1 MIETSSEPRSLR
13 WDGEELVDAVGGFR
27 RWTPDGAEHSGG
39 FRYAHEYDRAA
50 HSPSGRWTVI
60 YTERGT
66 KALLLDGER
75 IARELSRSHYQAKA
89 YDYPVALGTLPD
101 GREVLVHCPDEY
113 NVLQIEDAATG
124 ERLTAVAREPR
135 DFFHSRLAVSPDGRR
150 LLSAG
155 WVWSPVGLMSS
166 YELQE
171 ALTDPSV
178 LDREGAPGIMALDA
192 EVASACWL
200 DTDRLAVAATAEDL
214 GDGEDRQALRP
225 DELGVWSCAQGR
237 WTHRSGGGDWG
248 TLVPCGGSR
257 VMSLHG
263 HPQLV
268 ESTDGTV
275 LAQWPGVAV
284 SRRDGAY
291 GVTHVPSP
299 VTALHPDGT
308 RLALAL
314 EEGIAVLELPQI

>member
-75 IARELSRSHYQAKA
+75 IARELSRSRYQAKA

-135 DFFHSRLAVSPDGRR
+135 DFFHSRLASKPPTEPSSPWRR
-150 LLSAG
+150 ASRCSNCRKSRMAACRSRMPSSPLCSRSPRRG
-155 WVWSPVGLMSS
+155 WS
-166 YELQE
+166 
-171 ALTDPSV
+171 
-178 LDREGAPGIMALDA
+178 
-192 EVASACWL
+192 
-200 DTDRLAVAATAEDL
+200 
-214 GDGEDRQALRP
+214 
-225 DELGVWSCAQGR
+225 
-237 WTHRSGGGDWG
+237 
-248 TLVPCGGSR
+248 
-257 VMSLHG
+257 
-263 HPQLV
+263 
-268 ESTDGTV
+268 
-275 LAQWPGVAV
+275 
-284 SRRDGAY
+284 
-291 GVTHVPSP
+291 
-299 VTALHPDGT
+299 
-308 RLALAL
+308 
-314 EEGIAVLELPQI
+314 